1 MKSRD
6 ADETPMRPQDKA
18 PELAEAIAAHARAV
32 LARDTGAAERYVAPA
47 ALETYRLA
55 MNEATRLG
63 PFDRHAAVGLARL
76 GIQYISK
83 VRFAGARG
91 SALMQIRW
99 KRDGEGHWLIAEAEY
114 FPPGRTPWTGVGS
127 PRPAAW
133 QTPTP
138 AVSNK

>member
-1 MKSRD
+1 
-6 ADETPMRPQDKA
+6 MRPQDKA
-18 PELAEAIAAHARAV
+18 PELAEAISAHARAV
-32 LARDTGAAERYVAPA
+32 LAGDTGAAERYVTPA

-55 MNEATRLG
+55 MHEAMRLG
-63 PFDRHAAVGLARL
+63 PFDRHAAPALARL

-83 VRFAGARG
+83 VRFAGAHG

-99 KRDGEGHWLIAEAEY
+99 KRAGEGQWLIAEAEY
-114 FPPGRTPWTGVGS
+114 FPPGRTPWTGVRP

-138 AVSNK
+138 GACNK

>member
-1 MKSRD
+1 
-6 ADETPMRPQDKA
+6 MRPQNKA
-18 PELAEAIAAHARAV
+18 PELTETIAAHARAV
-32 LARDTGAAERYVAPA
+32 LARDTGAAERYVTPA

-55 MNEATRLG
+55 MNEAMRLG
-63 PFDRHAAVGLARL
+63 PFDRHATPALARL

-99 KRDGEGHWLIAEAEY
+99 KRAGEGHWLIAEAEY
-114 FPPGRTPWTGVGS
+114 FPPGRTPWTGVRR